1 MKKAEP
7 EEPAGLTKCGSN
19 NKTTGGFLR
28 ARQIRNTDEERPAH
42 TKVGSKET
50 ITGGISLLTFVTI
63 SFKIGQRH
71 NRKLDQENKPLAV
84 FSSGVNG
91 EGLRPMSRWY
101 NRRLVWSRRL
111 GSNQRPAVYE
121 TAALPTEL
129 RRHAGEG
136 SNAEVGMIAAP
147 PLAVNEAAAHFRRV
161 STTCASA
168 SSAGDGR
175 QVGSC

>member
-1 MKKAEP
+1 MKKAAP

-121 TAALPTEL
+121 TAALPL
-129 RRHAGEG
+129 SYVGKQVRLWLVSLQYARAGP
-136 SNAEVGMIAAP
+136 SS
-147 PLAVNEAAAHFRRV
+147 H
-161 STTCASA
+161 STTSSERRRRASLVPGPHF
-168 SSAGDGR
+168 STRSEF
-175 QVGSC
+175 